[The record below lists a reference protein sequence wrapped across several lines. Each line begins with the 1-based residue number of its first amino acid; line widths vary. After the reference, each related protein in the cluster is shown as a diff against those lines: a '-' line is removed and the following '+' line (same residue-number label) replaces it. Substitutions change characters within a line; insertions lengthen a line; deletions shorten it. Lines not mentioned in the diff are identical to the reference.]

1 MKYQHEEWK
10 VRCSFTDRGG
20 SLAQLGMVHQ
30 ATLNANSLVAGR
42 FIVPFRPHLFSKSE
56 PATLHLTKT
65 ALQEDEVFMILAF
78 IYSEARRQDRT
89 VSPAGVNRAW
99 H

>member
-10 VRCSFTDRGG
+10 VRRSFTDRGE
-20 SLAQLGMVHQ
+20 SLAQPLMVHQ
-30 ATLNANSLVAGR
+30 ATLNTNSLVAAR

-65 ALQEDEVFMILAF
+65 ALQEDEVFLILAF

-89 VSPAGVNRAW
+89 VSSTSVSRAW